1 MRKVTL
7 HLTKF
12 DKSEFKES
20 TKNFKKKIKELLDCI
35 VSLQVPKNEK
45 YLEATHNEA
54 LKLLQD
60 IQVYSKQKL
69 PFYVSRA
76 YRVGDNL
83 IKD

>member
-1 MRKVTL
+1 MKKILITL
-7 HLTKF
+7 NKF

-20 TKNFKKKIKELLDCI
+20 TKNFKKKVKELIDCI
-35 VSLQVPKNEK
+35 ISLQVPKNEK
-45 YLEATHNEA
+45 YLEATHKEA

-60 IQVYSKQKL
+60 IQAYSKQKF

-76 YRVGDNL
+76 YRIGDNL